1 MAANLEIKK
10 NGEDCL
16 TLFVSLYLWIFF
28 NSFHKWGYIVR
39 PEKAI
44 VLQFQMIT
52 LVAAVMHEMEI
63 NFIMSAKM
71 WTRFLLRIDCK
82 VTCIDGEDSTGP
94 SPLTTS

>member
-10 NGEDCL
+10 KRWLFNPICF
-16 TLFVSLYLWIFF
+16 FVSVDFF

-82 VTCIDGEDSTGP
+82 VTCIDGEDSTDP